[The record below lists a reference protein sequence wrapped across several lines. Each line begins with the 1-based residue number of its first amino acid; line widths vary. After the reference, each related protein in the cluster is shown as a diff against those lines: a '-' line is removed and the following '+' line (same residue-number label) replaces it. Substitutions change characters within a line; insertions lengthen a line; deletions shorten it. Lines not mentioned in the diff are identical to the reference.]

1 MISCIFCKII
11 AKEIPSKI
19 ISESDDILIIQ
30 DIAPKAPIHWLII
43 PKKHIESIKELSPQ
57 DVNLAGKIL
66 FAANQIAQEKNIE
79 SFRLIFNNGR
89 GAGQS
94 VFHIHC
100 HLLAGKEMPFE

>member
-1 MISCIFCKII
+1 MCIFCKII
-11 AKEIPSKI
+11 AREIPSKI
-19 ISESDDILIIQ
+19 IAETDDVLVIQ
-30 DIAPKAPIHWLII
+30 DIAPKAPIHYLIV
-43 PKKHIESIKELSPQ
+43 PKKHIESVKSLEVA
-57 DVNLAGKIL
+57 DVLVAGNILLA
-66 FAANQIAQEKNIE
+66 AQQIAQEKNIE

>member
-1 MISCIFCKII
+1 MCIFCKII
-11 AKEIPSKI
+11 SKEIPSKI
-19 ISESDDILIIQ
+19 IAETDDVLVIQ
-30 DIAPKAPIHWLII
+30 DRAPKAPIHYLII
-43 PKKHIESIKELSPQ
+43 PRKHIESVKSLEAA
-57 DVNLAGKIL
+57 DVALAGNIL
-66 FAANQIAQEKNIE
+66 LAAQQVAQDKNIE

>member
-1 MISCIFCKII
+1 VNTCIFCRII
-11 AKEIPSKI
+11 TKEIPSKI
-19 ISESDDILIIQ
+19 ITETDDILVIQ
-30 DIAPKAPIHWLII
+30 DIAPKAPIHYLIV
-43 PKKHIESIKELSPQ
+43 PKKHIESVKSLEVS
-57 DVNLAGKIL
+57 DVLVAGNILLA
-66 FAANQIAQEKNIE
+66 AQQIAQEKNIE

>member
-1 MISCIFCKII
+1 MIACIFCKII

-19 ISESDDILIIQ
+19 IAETDDVLVIQ
-30 DIAPKAPIHWLII
+30 DIAPKAPIHYLIV
-43 PKKHIESIKELSPQ
+43 PKKHIESVKSLEVS
-57 DVNLAGKIL
+57 DVLVAGNILLA
-66 FAANQIAQEKNIE
+66 AQQIAQEKNIE

>member
-1 MISCIFCKII
+1 MCIFCKTI

-19 ISESDDILIIQ
+19 IAETDDVLVIQ
-30 DIAPKAPIHWLII
+30 DIAPKAPIHYLII
-43 PKKHIESIKELSPQ
+43 PKKHLESVKSLEATDIL
-57 DVNLAGKIL
+57 VAGNILLA
-66 FAANQIAQEKNIE
+66 AQQIAQEKNIE

>member
-1 MISCIFCKII
+1 MCIFCKII

-19 ISESDDILIIQ
+19 IAETDDVLVIQ
-30 DIAPKAPIHWLII
+30 DIAPKAPIHYLIV
-43 PKKHIESIKELSPQ
+43 PKKHIESVKSLAVS
-57 DVNLAGKIL
+57 DVLVAGNILLA
-66 FAANQIAQEKNIE
+66 AQQIAQGRNIE

-89 GAGQS
+89 GAGQT